1 MAGRHSAFQQSHT
14 MHNRLTS
21 RKRPASSPK
30 QGNTVPAQG
39 ETQEKVP
46 RMPHER
52 DESADSQAPQEPSG
66 KRMGQQAHDDMERGL
81 VDTDKGPALDATYDK
96 VREGA
101 ADPVKKFLP

>member
-1 MAGRHSAFQQSHT
+1 
-14 MHNRLTS
+14 MHNRMPS
-21 RKRPASSPK
+21 RRRRSPESAAGH

-39 ETQEKVP
+39 ETQQPSP

-52 DESADSQAPQEPSG
+52 DESADSQAAGEASG
-66 KRMGQQAHDDMERGL
+66 RSMAQKARNDLEEGR

-101 ADPVKKFLP
+101 KDPVKKFRP